1 MKKRLYELCISVVTL
16 ITAILWLVS
25 TFVEGFDFGVMG
37 FFATTLCAVG
47 LISIVFGIIEKKYWR
62 IILGGV
68 AVFFGAVALLAKL
81 DLLKGVMII
90 CIIIIVGA
98 ITSILSIIT
107 SKGNKWDAGK
117 ND

>member
-1 MKKRLYELCISVVTL
+1 MKKRLFELCISVVTL

-25 TFVEGFDFGVMG
+25 TFVEGFDFSVMG

-68 AVFFGAVALLAKL
+68 AVFFGGVALLARL
-81 DLLKGVMII
+81 DLLKGVAII

-98 ITSILSIIT
+98 ITSILSIVI
-107 SKGNKWDAGK
+107 SKGNKWDAGN